1 VTLSSSFRDLL
12 RKMSD
17 ALNEGL
23 LFCSLQSSHC
33 SSSSDSDEEGDVLVP
48 KKPEKGCV
56 FIFDKCKKYLETN
69 NDKEEYILANDD
81 LISSIVIKE
90 LINEILQS
98 IFRNTT

>member
-1 VTLSSSFRDLL
+1 
-12 RKMSD
+12 MSD

-56 FIFDKCKKYLETN
+56 FIFDKCKNLETN
-69 NDKEEYILANDD
+69 NDKEEFILVANDD

-98 IFRNTT
+98 IFRDNIIPSVQSTS

>member
-1 VTLSSSFRDLL
+1 MSDKKIKESGVLL
-12 RKMSD
+12 KNMSD

-23 LFCSLQSSHC
+23 LFCSLQSSQC

-56 FIFDKCKKYLETN
+56 FIFDKCKYL
-69 NDKEEYILANDD
+69 EEYILVANDD
-81 LISSIVIKE
+81 LISSIVVKE

-98 IFRNTT
+98 IFREKT